1 MSPLCPSE
9 YLIRAHHS
17 RRRAEGALARSSP
30 PAAPRA
36 LCGCL
41 AWDLTDAAHVP
52 LGRDGNFNSAPPSAH
67 VSFLTSGPWGRK
79 KKKEQTCQ
87 VCFLLSPCLCFT
99 SVGDAGGAG
108 AESGRNDSSV
118 KA

>member
-79 KKKEQTCQ
+79 KKKKSKHARC
-87 VCFLLSPCLCFT
+87 VFCFLLACVLHLLVMLVELGQSQ
-99 SVGDAGGAG
+99 
-108 AESGRNDSSV
+108 AEMT
-118 KA
+118 AQ